1 MGQRSQIFV
10 RFENYDRKKELAA
23 RYYQWNYGERMVS
36 RARYSIQWLKEMYKY
51 PGSVKE
57 KLYRILDTNFD
68 MRDCVISSDIIKEY
82 VDDDWV
88 NTCPLNN
95 FMFERQANNDGK
107 LLIDVLPDGT
117 IKYAF
122 LDYSNT
128 KIMSGSEYMC
138 WDVGN
143 NWKVPDEHIN
153 QESIDTCI
161 ENIKELNKLAKK
173 MTKEEVKEF
182 MEFDYSHLLSDYM
195 PFS

>member
-1 MGQRSQIFV
+1 
-10 RFENYDRKKELAA
+10 
-23 RYYQWNYGERMVS
+23 
-36 RARYSIQWLKEMYKY
+36 
-51 PGSVKE
+51 
-57 KLYRILDTNFD
+57 
-68 MRDCVISSDIIKEY
+68 
-82 VDDDWV
+82 
-88 NTCPLNN
+88 
-95 FMFERQANNDGK
+95 
-107 LLIDVLPDGT
+107 
-117 IKYAF
+117 
-122 LDYSNT
+122 
-128 KIMSGSEYMC
+128 MSGSEYMC